1 MRADVERQAMRRAL
15 TDARKNVETLSQ
27 QNKRLTDLM
36 RTVRQEQQRLTKA
49 KETVMAALA
58 MDESIGAG
66 LDNATSE

>member
-1 MRADVERQAMRRAL
+1 MRRAL